1 MWCTSLLNHLKEEEK
16 IPAFPVYQHK
26 AWPHHVSGTW
36 QSPAPIHIFQCIQSQ
51 NLNNFFA
58 KAFFLQRHQIKSKFS
73 SIFLWISISWN
84 VDLTMYPCHVLRGEA
99 ASSSYSY
106 FPRHSQTFKRVKQKQ
121 TILEKAPFSWRKKTW
136 TFKSLEYLAA
146 RKFMSFSSDCLELF
160 ICTMFHYQLW

>member
-51 NLNNFFA
+51 NLNNCLA

-73 SIFLWISISWN
+73 GTSCKSAFPEMLTLLWSMPCPQGRGSLQLLFIFPQAQPNIQTRKAETHYSWKSTIFL
-84 VDLTMYPCHVLRGEA
+84 
-99 ASSSYSY
+99 
-106 FPRHSQTFKRVKQKQ
+106 KK
-121 TILEKAPFSWRKKTW
+121 KKTW